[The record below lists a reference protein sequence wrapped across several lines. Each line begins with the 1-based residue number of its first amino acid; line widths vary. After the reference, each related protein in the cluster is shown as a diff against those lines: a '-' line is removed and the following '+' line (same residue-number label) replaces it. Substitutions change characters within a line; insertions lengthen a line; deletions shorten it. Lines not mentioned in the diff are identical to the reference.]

1 MPCPTALLQ
10 ISGLLTTSG
19 RNGKKW
25 RKNRRICLPS
35 LFCLDSIRQATLG
48 HPISVAAQTGASWW
62 FKQMS
67 EYTWQ
72 GPKNNSSLSH
82 NNPAAVSLSACIQA
96 CRNTLRQSTRF
107 CTVPALEAK
116 LGCLGFLVRRTL
128 RTLSVISST
137 WAWTLLKQMS
147 DSGLQYWSIKTAPA
161 KNKLYKKQDFS
172 VFPLLSF
179 SSSKS

>member
-1 MPCPTALLQ
+1 MGAEEQ
-10 ISGLLTTSG
+10 Q
-19 RNGKKW
+19 
-25 RKNRRICLPS
+25 
-35 LFCLDSIRQATLG
+35 LFKPQ
-48 HPISVAAQTGASWW
+48 Q
-62 FKQMS
+62 F
-67 EYTWQ
+67 
-72 GPKNNSSLSH
+72 NSSFT
-82 NNPAAVSLSACIQA
+82 LSACIQA
-96 CRNTLRQSTRF
+96 RRNALRQSTRF

-172 VFPLLSF
+172 VFALLSF
-179 SSSKS
+179 SSSKFQASSKQLQQHTRAFRLVCSHLLDLSQKLQKVSWHNKCH